1 MNDRNSK
8 AYQHTKTKKSSNDI
22 IPHAIVWIDVPV
34 RNLERAATFYSFLLN
49 TTLSIE
55 TVAGISLVPFP
66 HQDGQPS
73 GCLYEEKE
81 FDSNAKSILVYFN
94 VEGRLDDV
102 LSKIEQ
108 KGGKIIQDKEKIGPW
123 GYRAVILDCEKN
135 KIALHSH

>member
-1 MNDRNSK
+1 MNDRHNK
-8 AYQHTKTKKSSNDI
+8 TEQQTKINKSSND
-22 IPHAIVWIDVPV
+22 IPHAIVWVDVPV
-34 RNLERAATFYSFLLN
+34 RNIEMAVAFYSFLLD

-55 TVAGISLVPFP
+55 TVAEMRFSPFP

-123 GYRAVILDCEKN
+123 GYRAIILDCEKN